1 MTTCNGSL
9 DLISRSFGV
18 FNLYL
23 KKIQQQA
30 FKISKNYR
38 IFKI

>member
-1 MTTCNGSL
+1 MTICDGSL
-9 DLISRSFGV
+9 DLISRTFGIL
-18 FNLYL
+18 NLFL

-30 FKISKNYR
+30 FKISKIYR